1 MNKKYIVMAPSYNE
15 NSGGIVVL
23 HKLCHLL
30 NNIGYEAYLI
40 PYRNSYYVSRYNI
53 FSTGFNFLKW
63 SVLNWFRPFRTN
75 KSFNTPLFSGSQS
88 IDDEYIVIYAEV
100 VFGNPLGSKNVVR
113 WLLHQPGYHEGVF
126 YYSSC
131 ELIYKFNSAIRD
143 FEYPGSKT
151 SGHELKVIH
160 YPTDLYY
167 PPEKEAVRDGTAYC
181 VRKGKGKKLIQ
192 DHSQDTLIDDLSH
205 SQVADVFRKCKYF
218 ISYDEYTAYS
228 IFAVL
233 CGCISVVV
241 PGDGVPIESWYPRE
255 QDRFGIA
262 YGLDNIEWSI
272 STASMVKEHVLQ
284 EEQKSIDRVATFA
297 EESQLFFS
305 IGDNRF

>member
-1 MNKKYIVMAPSYNE
+1 MNKKYIIMAPSYNE

-75 KSFNTPLFSGSQS
+75 KSFNTPLFSGPQP

-100 VFGNPLGSKNVVR
+100 VFGNPLGSKNAVR

-167 PPEKEAVRDGTAYC
+167 PPQKESARKGTAYC
-181 VRKGKGKKLIQ
+181 IRKGKGKKFIQ
-192 DHSQDTLIDDLSH
+192 DHSQDILIDDLNH
-205 SQVADVFRKCKYF
+205 SQVADAFRKCKYF

-241 PGDGVPIESWYPRE
+241 PSDGVSIDSWYPRE
-255 QDRFGIA
+255 EDRYGIA
-262 YGLDNIEWSI
+262 YGLENLEWAM
-272 STASMVKEHVLQ
+272 STTQMVKNHIIS
-284 EEQKSIDRVATFA
+284 EEKKGSDRVSVFA
-297 EESQLFFS
+297 KESQLFFRT
-305 IGDNRF
+305 GKD